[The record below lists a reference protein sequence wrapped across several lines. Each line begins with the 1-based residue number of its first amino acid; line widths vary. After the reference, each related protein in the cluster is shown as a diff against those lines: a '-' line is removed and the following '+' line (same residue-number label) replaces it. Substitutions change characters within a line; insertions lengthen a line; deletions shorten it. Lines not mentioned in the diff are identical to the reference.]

1 MEPVPEAPSS
11 PPSPPSPG
19 FVATPGAEV
28 LSWVL
33 ERLGRAPRLAA
44 ISRLKR
50 QPAGHYVPT
59 HDLPALLRRRQLANA
74 KERQRIK
81 NLNSGFSKLKT
92 IVPLIPKDRK
102 PSKADILRAASE
114 YIRLLRAVL
123 AEPRPCG
130 TMKPE
135 EPRSQDAG
143 VLASSCS
150 QPGPAMPTAFGSV
163 ENTGPVG
170 TNRRASLPSGV
181 GGGWS
186 AAEVR
191 NPPPGMPWGRS
202 GIPPYLDLAHLQQPG
217 RLVFQSDS

>member
-1 MEPVPEAPSS
+1 MEPVPEVSSS
-11 PPSPPSPG
+11 PAG

-28 LSWVL
+28 LAWVL
-33 ERLGRAPRLAA
+33 ERWGRTPRLAA

-92 IVPLIPKDRK
+92 LVPLIPKDRK

-123 AEPRPCG
+123 AEPRACG
-130 TMKPE
+130 TMRSE

-143 VLASSCS
+143 VLAYN
-150 QPGPAMPTAFGSV
+150 QPGPAVPTACGSA

-170 TNRRASLPSGV
+170 TSRHPSLPSGV
-181 GGGWS
+181 GGGWPT
-186 AAEVR
+186 AEMGS
-191 NPPPGMPWGRS
+191 PPPGMPWGRS
-202 GIPPYLDLAHLQQPG
+202 GIPPYLDLTNLQQPG